1 MTDTHEEAR
10 TDSDKKENME
20 EQLAGLD
27 RSPVLAR
34 WARIESEL
42 DDIQEYVN
50 RERRSVQI
58 RISKW
63 AGVAAL
69 LVSIVVGG
77 FAIYDN
83 VFIGPKQRRDQDL
96 TQLRDIILEI
106 GRVNLDV
113 ALRSI
118 PGNEFMN
125 ANLGLVS
132 NGIKLPLIS
141 NAVKIVEEHLDHV
154 PIFAFMAIIPE
165 LAQAQDHARAI
176 EFGRYARKRTQE
188 KEKEENIAASA
199 EFARQIANAYM
210 GKGGKEDRENARKI
224 YIESIE
230 EAKTLGGAARSWIIS
245 NTIRDWS
252 GREAVHGNC
261 AGSLKVFER
270 LGTDI
275 DRSVGHEARCAAALS
290 IAGIL
295 RRSCDDVAGHRSIHS
310 VMRECGM

>member
-20 EQLAGLD
+20 EQVAGLD

-106 GRVNLDV
+106 GRVNLDI

-132 NGIKLPLIS
+132 NRIKLPLMS

-165 LAQAQDHARAI
+165 LAQAQDHDRAI
-176 EFGRYARKRTQE
+176 EFGGYARQRTQE
-188 KEKEENIAASA
+188 KEKNIAASA
-199 EFARQIANAYM
+199 EFARQIANAHM
-210 GKGGKEDRENARKI
+210 GRGGKEDRKNARKI

-275 DRSVGHEARCAAALS
+275 DRSVGHEARCTAALS
-290 IAGIL
+290 IARTLKLWCG
-295 RRSCDDVAGHRSIHS
+295 DVAGHRSIHS

>member
-1 MTDTHEEAR
+1 
-10 TDSDKKENME
+10 ME
-20 EQLAGLD
+20 EQVAELD

-42 DDIQEYVN
+42 DGIQEYVN

-77 FAIYDN
+77 FAIYDS

-96 TQLRDIILEI
+96 AQLRDIILQI
-106 GRVNLDV
+106 GRVNMDV

-132 NGIKLPLIS
+132 NGIKLPLMS
-141 NAVKIVEEHLDHV
+141 NAVKIIEEHLDHV

-165 LAQAQDHARAI
+165 LTQAQDHDRAI
-176 EFGRYARKRTQE
+176 EFGGYARERTKE
-188 KEKEENIAASA
+188 KEKNIAASA
-199 EFARQIANAYM
+199 EFARQIANAHM
-210 GKGGKEDRENARKI
+210 GKGGNEDRENARKL

-252 GREAVHGNC
+252 RMEAVHGNC